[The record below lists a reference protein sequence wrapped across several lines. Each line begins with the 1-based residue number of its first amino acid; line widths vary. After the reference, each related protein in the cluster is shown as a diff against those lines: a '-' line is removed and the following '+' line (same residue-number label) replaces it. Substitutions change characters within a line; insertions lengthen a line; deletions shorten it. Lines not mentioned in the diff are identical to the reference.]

1 MPLSVLVPHTPSS
14 ANKGITIL
22 FFFKVFFSFLME
34 QCSKQMSNLY
44 PFTQPCPGTAALSY
58 FLLSAF
64 SLLLGPPVIRA
75 VHSTALNYHPRQ
87 KAAADHLL
95 LLRPKDL
102 PLLHKVL

>member
-1 MPLSVLVPHTPSS
+1 
-14 ANKGITIL
+14 
-22 FFFKVFFSFLME
+22 ME

-58 FLLSAF
+58 FLLGAF
-64 SLLLGPPVIRA
+64 SLLLRPLVII
-75 VHSTALNYHPRQ
+75 NYHPRQ

-102 PLLHKVL
+102 PLLHQVLYSSPAACTDNSLDLQCYHCSTLVILVLKRT

>member
-1 MPLSVLVPHTPSS
+1 
-14 ANKGITIL
+14 
-22 FFFKVFFSFLME
+22 ME

-58 FLLSAF
+58 FLLGAF
-64 SLLLGPPVIRA
+64 SLLLRPLVICA

-102 PLLHKVL
+102 PLLHQVLYSSPAACTDNSLDLQCYRCSTLVILVLKRS